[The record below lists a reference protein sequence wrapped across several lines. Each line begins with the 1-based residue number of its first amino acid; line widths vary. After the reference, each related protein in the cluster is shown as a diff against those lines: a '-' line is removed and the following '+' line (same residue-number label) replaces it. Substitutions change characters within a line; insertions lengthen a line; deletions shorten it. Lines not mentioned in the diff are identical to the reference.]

1 MKLSLIVF
9 AALGLMGVLGCSS
22 STTGGPDGGPDADMG
37 RGDGGELDAAMSD
50 AGPVDGGNLDL
61 GRDDAGP
68 RDAGPPRPDAG
79 MCVDLPADPTR
90 PVPIQCSACRLPGA
104 TGGTGGECASD
115 VDCTA
120 GDNGRCTYGRIGTFC
135 NYDTC
140 FKDEDCGADEVCL
153 CDGSLAGT
161 GGGNACISADCHVD
175 ADCGAFACSPTLGGC
190 GHYSNFVAYRCHR
203 ATDTCTIDAECGV
216 GGYCAFDEVL
226 GHWQCSTAE
235 CAG

>member
-1 MKLSLIVF
+1 MDRNTLGGFVPAIVSPF
-9 AALGLMGVLGCSS
+9 AANGEIIE
-22 STTGGPDGGPDADMG
+22 DAF
-37 RGDGGELDAAMSD
+37 RHL
-50 AGPVDGGNLDL
+50 VDWLIGN
-61 GRDDAGP
+61 
-68 RDAGPPRPDAG
+68 
-79 MCVDLPADPTR
+79 
-90 PVPIQCSACRLPGA
+90 GA
-104 TGGTGGECASD
+104 TAIC
-115 VDCTA
+115 VA

-135 NYDTC
+135 NYDAC
-140 FKDEDCGADEVCL
+140 FKDEDCAAGEVCL

-175 ADCGAFACSPTLGGC
+175 ADCGAFACSPTLGSC
-190 GHYSNFVAYRCHR
+190 GHYTNFVAYRCHR